1 MVCERVGKKR
11 DPDHQRDGARDRR
24 KRPERRADWRRDDLC
39 SVGKRRGYLLSEG
52 AHRAVYGYSGTWR
65 RDSVGTAAGD
75 ETICMEF
82 SEAQPDHQC
91 AVRRGARDGG
101 EGKKRFPD
109 HRRPCIGAGKRC
121 VCASRT
127 GGKSFEPR
135 VSFFDPAGS
144 RNTDLAGRIMSG
156 SWNCRKGGKE
166 GKKDRNSKSA

>member
-1 MVCERVGKKR
+1 MERDIFPKTRNRRLRSSGEGVHCLWGRMCEMVCERVGKKR

-109 HRRPCIGAGKRC
+109 HRQTLHW
-121 VCASRT
+121 SRE
-127 GGKSFEPR
+127 KMCMRFP
-135 VSFFDPAGS
+135 
-144 RNTDLAGRIMSG
+144 
-156 SWNCRKGGKE
+156 
-166 GKKDRNSKSA
+166 DRWEVL